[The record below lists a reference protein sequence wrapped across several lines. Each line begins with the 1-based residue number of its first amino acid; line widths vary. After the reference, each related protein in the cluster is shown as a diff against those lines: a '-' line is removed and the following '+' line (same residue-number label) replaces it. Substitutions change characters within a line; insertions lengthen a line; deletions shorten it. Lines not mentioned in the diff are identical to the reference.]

1 MALTLRLRM
10 LAGFSIIVAL
20 IISVSGLGVL
30 LLSQIEQNIGGFKAS
45 LVRAGQIE
53 AIDAASQR
61 VQVQVALWLRN
72 STTDAAKAAD
82 TTLAQLRNRIEDSS
96 KGVQSAEEQ
105 KLFEALI
112 AAGKAYQSSW
122 EQHRALENI
131 SAQKYIDDIDGAGP
145 RILKSVHKVR
155 DKELAD
161 PAGTAKLEMSKL
173 SDDFSEALTLVL
185 RQHASG
191 DPAAT
196 KIVQKALAAAVDD
209 TGAAANAAHGN
220 ARADELDDVVEPIK
234 AFSRDFD
241 QADDLRSGVI
251 AHLAELDQ
259 RGRILSDATEALR
272 ELFHHESDQ
281 SEAALLQ
288 TIRTSS
294 AVELMGAVVVI
305 IITIGLAFVTVRS
318 ILVPITSITDAMGTL
333 ATGDTTFEIPSINR
347 RDEIG
352 KMAATLLVFRGNLIE
367 KERLAADQEA
377 LKLQTEIQKRD
388 LVQALLKAFETRV
401 GRLVNL
407 IAAASAQMETTARS
421 MSENATATNEQAAAV
436 ASAAEEA
443 SSDVQTAAAAAEEL
457 TASIGEIARQVT
469 HSSGITDRAV
479 ENARHTDQ
487 IVRALAMD
495 AQKIGQVVELISGIA
510 SQTNLLALNA
520 TIEAAR
526 AGDAGKGFA
535 VVASEV
541 KNLAQQTASATEE
554 ITEQVGQIQTATKE
568 AVQAIN
574 GITLLIEEVSSIAS
588 AIAAA
593 VEEQGAAT
601 AEIANNVQRTAVNT
615 QAVTVNIAGVSRA
628 SSETGAAA
636 NQALTAAAQ
645 LSHQTIEL
653 SDEVK
658 HFMAE
663 LQA

>member
-1 MALTLRLRM
+1 MTLTLRHRM
-10 LAGFSIIVAL
+10 LAGFSMIVIL
-20 IISVSGLGVL
+20 IISVSGLGVF
-30 LLSQIEQNIGGFKAS
+30 LLSRIEQNIGGFKAS
-45 LVRAGQIE
+45 LVRAGEVE

-72 STTDAAKAAD
+72 STDEAAAAAD
-82 TTLAQLRNRIEDSS
+82 KTLAQLQNQIEDSS
-96 KGVQSAEEQ
+96 KGAQSPDEQ
-105 KLFEALI
+105 KLFDALK
-112 AAGKAYQSSW
+112 AASSAYRSSW
-122 EQHRALENI
+122 QQHRALEGI
-131 SAQKYIDDIDGAGP
+131 SAQKYTDDIDGAGP
-145 RILKSVHKVR
+145 RILKSAHKVR
-155 DKELAD
+155 NKELAD
-161 PAGTAKLEMSKL
+161 PAGTAKLEISKL
-173 SDDFSEALTLVL
+173 SDDFGEALTLVL

-191 DPAAT
+191 DPAMAQT
-196 KIVQKALAAAVDD
+196 VRAALTTAVDD
-209 TGAAANAAHGN
+209 ATAASSAAHGN
-220 ARADELDDVVEPIK
+220 ARADDLDDVIRLLGS
-234 AFSRDFD
+234 FTHDFD
-241 QADDLRSGVI
+241 EADELRSNVL
-251 AHLAELDQ
+251 AHLAALDKQ
-259 RGRILSDATEALR
+259 GHVLSDAIEALR
-272 ELFHHESDQ
+272 QIFRHESDG

-288 TIRTSS
+288 AIRTSS
-294 AVELMGAVVVI
+294 AVELVGAIVVVL
-305 IITIGLAFVTVRS
+305 ITIGLAFVTVRS
-318 ILVPITSITDAMGTL
+318 ILAPITGITNAMGTL
-333 ATGDTTFEIPSINR
+333 ATGDTTFEIPSTGR

-352 KMAATLLVFRGNLIE
+352 KMAATLLIFRGNLIE
-367 KERLAADQEA
+367 NDRLAADQEA
-377 LKLQTEIQKRD
+377 LKLQTETQKRD
-388 LVQALLKAFETRV
+388 LVQTLLKTFETRV
-401 GRLVNL
+401 GRLVDL

-421 MSENATATNEQAAAV
+421 MSENAMATNEQASAV
-436 ASAAEEA
+436 ATAAEGA

-487 IVRALAMD
+487 IVRALARD

-526 AGDAGKGFA
+526 AGEAGKGFA

-541 KNLAQQTASATEE
+541 KSLAQQTASATEE
-554 ITEQVGQIQTATKE
+554 ITEQVGQIQAATKE
-568 AVQAIN
+568 AVGAIN
-574 GITLLIEEVSSIAS
+574 AITLLIEEVSSIAS

-601 AEIANNVQRTAVNT
+601 AEIANNVQRTAANT

-636 NQALTAAAQ
+636 NEALTAAAQ
-645 LSHQTIEL
+645 LSHQTAEL

>member
-1 MALTLRLRM
+1 MKSAPTI
-10 LAGFSIIVAL
+10 A
-20 IISVSGLGVL
+20 
-30 LLSQIEQNIGGFKAS
+30 
-45 LVRAGQIE
+45 
-53 AIDAASQR
+53 
-61 VQVQVALWLRN
+61 RN
-72 STTDAAKAAD
+72 ARPRSAKC
-82 TTLAQLRNRIEDSS
+82 
-96 KGVQSAEEQ
+96 
-105 KLFEALI
+105 
-112 AAGKAYQSSW
+112 
-122 EQHRALENI
+122 ALENI

-333 ATGDTTFEIPSINR
+333 ATGDTTFEIPSTNR

-388 LVQALLKAFETRV
+388 LVQVLLKAFETRV